1 LVEKLYQKK
10 LVERKVCGDNRR
22 QIDITLTDKG
32 MQLINAV
39 SEEMDKEMK
48 KKQILTVEEAKELN
62 RLLDKMRG

>member
-1 LVEKLYQKK
+1 
-10 LVERKVCGDNRR
+10 
-22 QIDITLTDKG
+22 

-48 KKQILTVEEAKELN
+48 KKQILTGEEAKELN